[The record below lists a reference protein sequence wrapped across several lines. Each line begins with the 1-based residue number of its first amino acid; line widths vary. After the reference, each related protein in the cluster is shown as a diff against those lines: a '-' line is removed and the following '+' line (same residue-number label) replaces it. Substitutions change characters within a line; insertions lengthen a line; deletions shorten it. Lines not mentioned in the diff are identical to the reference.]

1 MRETEEKQ
9 QSFRNGKELLE
20 HCVRT
25 LNANQRG
32 ESGGNVAL
40 YPVLVIMLGEKCAEH
55 VKYIKR
61 TLDDNWNNARF
72 LKYLKVVKRGDTWQA
87 SLIDSSEDY
96 EQCEWGSEA
105 AEFQEAMNKAVVEML
120 EADEKIFLERNFVK
134 MEYVLDATEE
144 DGREYY
150 DLFQTT
156 QNELYTGEL
165 KTLYLMLDQR
175 PKDGNVRKS
184 DELLQYIKSKRKD
197 NAETIY
203 LLSNFLKAGSM
214 LGEKRL
220 FENYRLI
227 ADIIL
232 LGGNRGGEAS
242 FKTNLYNG
250 IKTVSY
256 ALVTKPTDE
265 IAEVTLQELLE
276 QIYEEDKKAF
286 SGRMTEK
293 EIWERIEIDHNNGM
307 EMGEDIFRGE
317 LENQFP
323 DRNSFCYL
331 PFRSEKEGKAALG
344 DAGISERELNAI
356 TYGAY
361 GSFVRKYFEEPVEKL
376 FAQKEKLEEYRMRI
390 KAHIGEKFGYFELLD
405 LDQQRDVLQRILG
418 EEYLT
423 SGVGKYADFQ
433 GILFQQAVFE
443 SRKTFYGKIKQL
455 YWEELE
461 KQIDAAKRLEEY
473 YQECLKEIQREMIVT
488 GEESESVK
496 KTYADLVK
504 EYVGSHRRVNE
515 RKTAFPEIF
524 RAENTK
530 EELLAAF
537 WNVFRDMIRIE
548 AYSYD
553 FEKEVDLR
561 MGNTNEIGRNQLVT
575 QELKKQLDGS
585 IRLKNIIDLAMVKV
599 SCYYLISENA
609 KYASN
614 LRQSDSN
621 GRDYTLFG
629 LNRTDSIE
637 QMEIYNISNPE
648 LIRLTREEEDADRR
662 L

>member
-72 LKYLKVVKRGDTWQA
+72 LKYLKVVKQGDTWQA

-96 EQCEWGSEA
+96 EQCEWESET

-144 DGREYY
+144 EGREYY
-150 DLFQTT
+150 DLFQST

-293 EIWERIEIDHNNGM
+293 EIRERIEIDHNNGM

-473 YQECLKEIQREMIVT
+473 YQECFKEIQREMIVT

>member
-32 ESGGNVAL
+32 EAGGNVAL

-55 VKYIKR
+55 VNYIKR

-72 LKYLKVVKRGDTWQA
+72 LKYLKVVKQGDTWQA
-87 SLIDSSEDY
+87 SQIKSSEDY
-96 EQCEWGSEA
+96 EQCEWESET
-105 AEFQEAMNKAVVEML
+105 AEFQEVMNKAVVEML
-120 EADEKIFLERNFVK
+120 EADEKIFLERNSVK

-144 DGREYY
+144 DSREYY
-150 DLFQTT
+150 DLFQSM
-156 QNELYTGEL
+156 QNELYIGEL

-175 PKDGNVRKS
+175 PKDGNVSKS
-184 DELLQYIKSKRKD
+184 DELLQYIKTKRKD

-232 LGGNRGGEAS
+232 LGGNKGGAAS
-242 FKTNLYNG
+242 SKTNLYNG

-265 IAEVTLQELLE
+265 IAEVTLRELLE

-293 EIWERIEIDHNNGM
+293 EIRERIEIDHNNGM

-356 TYGAY
+356 TYGVY

-376 FAQKEKLEEYRMRI
+376 FTQEEKLEEYRIRI

-433 GILFQQAVFE
+433 GILFQRAVFE

-461 KQIDAAKRLEEY
+461 KQIDAVKRMEEY

-504 EYVGSHRRVNE
+504 EYVSSHRRVNE

-530 EELLAAF
+530 EELLLAF
-537 WNVFRDMIRIE
+537 WNAFRDMIRME

-553 FEKEVDLR
+553 FEREVDFR
-561 MGNTNEIGRNQLVT
+561 MKNTNEIGRNQLVT
-575 QELKKQLDGS
+575 QELKKQLEGS

-629 LNRTDSIE
+629 LNRTDCIE
-637 QMEIYNISNPE
+637 QMEIYNISNPG

-662 L
+662 F

>member
-20 HCVRT
+20 NCVRT

-72 LKYLKVVKRGDTWQA
+72 LKYLKVVKQGDAWQA
-87 SLIDSSEDY
+87 SQIKSSEDY
-96 EQCEWGSEA
+96 EQCEWESET
-105 AEFQEAMNKAVVEML
+105 AEFQEVMNKAVVEML
-120 EADEKIFLERNFVK
+120 EADEKIFLERNSVK

-144 DGREYY
+144 DSREYY
-150 DLFQTT
+150 DLFQST

-175 PKDGNVRKS
+175 PKDGNVSKS
-184 DELLQYIKSKRKD
+184 DELLQYIKTKRKD
-197 NAETIY
+197 NAETVY

-232 LGGNRGGEAS
+232 LGGNKGGAAS

-286 SGRMTEK
+286 SGKMTEK
-293 EIWERIEIDHNNGM
+293 EIRERIEIDHNNGM
-307 EMGEDIFRGE
+307 EMGEDIFRRE

-376 FAQKEKLEEYRMRI
+376 FAQEEKLEEYRIRI

-433 GILFQQAVFE
+433 GTLFQRAVFE

-461 KQIDAAKRLEEY
+461 KQIDAAKRMEEY

-504 EYVGSHRRVNE
+504 EYVSSHRRVNE
-515 RKTAFPEIF
+515 RKTVFPEIF

-530 EELLAAF
+530 EELLSAF
-537 WNVFRDMIRIE
+537 WNAFRDMIRME
-548 AYSYD
+548 AYAYD
-553 FEKEVDLR
+553 FEREVDFR
-561 MGNTNEIGRNQLVT
+561 MKNTNEIGRNQLVT
-575 QELKKQLDGS
+575 QELKKQLEGS

-609 KYASN
+609 RYASN
-614 LRQSDSN
+614 LRKSDSN

>member
-72 LKYLKVVKRGDTWQA
+72 LKYLKVVKQGDTWQA

-96 EQCEWGSEA
+96 EQCEWELET

-144 DGREYY
+144 EGREYY
-150 DLFQTT
+150 DLFQST

-293 EIWERIEIDHNNGM
+293 EIRERIEIDHNNGM

-317 LENQFP
+317 LGNQFP

>member
-72 LKYLKVVKRGDTWQA
+72 LKYLKVVKQGDTWQA

-96 EQCEWGSEA
+96 EQCEWESET

-144 DGREYY
+144 EGREYY
-150 DLFQTT
+150 DMFQTT

-293 EIWERIEIDHNNGM
+293 EIRERIEIDPNNGM

-344 DAGISERELNAI
+344 DAGISERELNTI

-461 KQIDAAKRLEEY
+461 KQIDAAKQLEEY

>member
-72 LKYLKVVKRGDTWQA
+72 LKYLKVVKQGDTWQA

-96 EQCEWGSEA
+96 EQCEWESET

-144 DGREYY
+144 EGREYY
-150 DLFQTT
+150 DLFQST

-293 EIWERIEIDHNNGM
+293 EIRERIEIDHNNGM

-317 LENQFP
+317 LGNQFP

-361 GSFVRKYFEEPVEKL
+361 SSFVRKYFEEPVEKL

>member
-20 HCVRT
+20 HCIRT

-72 LKYLKVVKRGDTWQA
+72 LKYLKVVKQGDTWQA

-96 EQCEWGSEA
+96 EQCEWESET

-144 DGREYY
+144 EGREYY
-150 DLFQTT
+150 DLFQST

-184 DELLQYIKSKRKD
+184 DELLQYIKAKRKD

-293 EIWERIEIDHNNGM
+293 EIRERIEIDHNNGM

>member
-40 YPVLVIMLGEKCAEH
+40 YPVLVIMLGEKCAEQ

-72 LKYLKVVKRGDTWQA
+72 LKYLKVVKQGDTWQA

-96 EQCEWGSEA
+96 EQCEWESET

-144 DGREYY
+144 EGREYY

-293 EIWERIEIDHNNGM
+293 EIRERIEIDPNNGM

-344 DAGISERELNAI
+344 DAGISERELNTI

-461 KQIDAAKRLEEY
+461 KQIDAAKQLEEY

>member
-1 MRETEEKQ
+1 MKQ
-9 QSFRNGKELLE
+9 
-20 HCVRT
+20 
-25 LNANQRG
+25 
-32 ESGGNVAL
+32 
-40 YPVLVIMLGEKCAEH
+40 
-55 VKYIKR
+55 
-61 TLDDNWNNARF
+61 
-72 LKYLKVVKRGDTWQA
+72 GDTWQA

-96 EQCEWGSEA
+96 EQCEWESET

-144 DGREYY
+144 EGREYY
-150 DLFQTT
+150 DLFQST

-293 EIWERIEIDHNNGM
+293 EIRERIEIDHNNGM

-317 LENQFP
+317 LGNQFP

>member
-150 DLFQTT
+150 DLFQAT

-293 EIWERIEIDHNNGM
+293 EIRERIEIDHNNGM

>member
-20 HCVRT
+20 HCIRT

-72 LKYLKVVKRGDTWQA
+72 LKYLKVVKQGDTWQA

-96 EQCEWGSEA
+96 EQCEWESET

-120 EADEKIFLERNFVK
+120 EADEKIFLERNSVK

-144 DGREYY
+144 EGREYY
-150 DLFQTT
+150 DLFQIT

-184 DELLQYIKSKRKD
+184 DELLQYIKAKRKD

-220 FENYRLI
+220 FENYRLL

-293 EIWERIEIDHNNGM
+293 EIRERIEIDHNNGM
-307 EMGEDIFRGE
+307 EIGEDIFRGE

-405 LDQQRDVLQRILG
+405 LYQQRDVLQRILG

-504 EYVGSHRRVNE
+504 EYVGSHRLVNE

>member
-1 MRETEEKQ
+1 M
-9 QSFRNGKELLE
+9 
-20 HCVRT
+20 
-25 LNANQRG
+25 
-32 ESGGNVAL
+32 
-40 YPVLVIMLGEKCAEH
+40 
-55 VKYIKR
+55 
-61 TLDDNWNNARF
+61 
-72 LKYLKVVKRGDTWQA
+72 
-87 SLIDSSEDY
+87 
-96 EQCEWGSEA
+96 
-105 AEFQEAMNKAVVEML
+105 
-120 EADEKIFLERNFVK
+120 
-134 MEYVLDATEE
+134 
-144 DGREYY
+144 
-150 DLFQTT
+150 
-156 QNELYTGEL
+156 
-165 KTLYLMLDQR
+165 
-175 PKDGNVRKS
+175 
-184 DELLQYIKSKRKD
+184 
-197 NAETIY
+197 
-203 LLSNFLKAGSM
+203 
-214 LGEKRL
+214 
-220 FENYRLI
+220 
-227 ADIIL
+227 
-232 LGGNRGGEAS
+232 
-242 FKTNLYNG
+242 
-250 IKTVSY
+250 
-256 ALVTKPTDE
+256 
-265 IAEVTLQELLE
+265 
-276 QIYEEDKKAF
+276 
-286 SGRMTEK
+286 
-293 EIWERIEIDHNNGM
+293 
-307 EMGEDIFRGE
+307 
-317 LENQFP
+317 
-323 DRNSFCYL
+323 
-331 PFRSEKEGKAALG
+331 
-344 DAGISERELNAI
+344 
-356 TYGAY
+356 
-361 GSFVRKYFEEPVEKL
+361 RKYFEEPVEKL

-390 KAHIGEKFGYFELLD
+390 RAHIGEKFGYFELLD

-433 GILFQQAVFE
+433 GILFQRAIFE

>member
-72 LKYLKVVKRGDTWQA
+72 LKYLKVVKQGDTWQA

-96 EQCEWGSEA
+96 EQCEWESET

-144 DGREYY
+144 EGREYY
-150 DLFQTT
+150 DLFQST

-293 EIWERIEIDHNNGM
+293 EIRERIEIDHNNGM

-317 LENQFP
+317 LGNQFP

-488 GEESESVK
+488 GEESGSVK

>member
-1 MRETEEKQ
+1 M
-9 QSFRNGKELLE
+9 ELY
-20 HCVRT
+20 T
-25 LNANQRG
+25 
-32 ESGGNVAL
+32 
-40 YPVLVIMLGEKCAEH
+40 VLVNMLGEKCLVHINFFFFFWEDH
-55 VKYIKR
+55 VKYFKR
-61 TLDDNWNNARF
+61 SLDDNWINARF
-72 LKYLKVVKRGDTWQA
+72 LKYLKVVKQGDTWQA

-96 EQCEWGSEA
+96 EQCEWESET

-144 DGREYY
+144 EGREYY
-150 DLFQTT
+150 DLFQIT

-184 DELLQYIKSKRKD
+184 DELLQYIKAKRKD

-293 EIWERIEIDHNNGM
+293 EIRERIEIDHNNGM

-344 DAGISERELNAI
+344 DAGISERELNSI

-361 GSFVRKYFEEPVEKL
+361 GSVVRKYFEEPVEKL

-390 KAHIGEKFGYFELLD
+390 KAHIGEKFGYFEQLD

-662 L
+662 LCTGVSD

>member
-20 HCVRT
+20 HCIRT

-72 LKYLKVVKRGDTWQA
+72 LKYLKVVKQGDTWQA

-96 EQCEWGSEA
+96 EQCEWESET

-120 EADEKIFLERNFVK
+120 EADEKIFLERNSVK

-144 DGREYY
+144 EGREYY
-150 DLFQTT
+150 DLFQIT

-184 DELLQYIKSKRKD
+184 DELLQYIKAKRKD

-293 EIWERIEIDHNNGM
+293 EIRERIEIDHNNGM

-504 EYVGSHRRVNE
+504 EYVGSHRRGNE

>member
-20 HCVRT
+20 HCIRT

-72 LKYLKVVKRGDTWQA
+72 LKYLKVVKQGDTWQA

-96 EQCEWGSEA
+96 EQCEWESET

-120 EADEKIFLERNFVK
+120 EADEKIFLERNSVK

-144 DGREYY
+144 EGREYY
-150 DLFQTT
+150 DLFQIT

-184 DELLQYIKSKRKD
+184 DELLQYIKAKRKD

-227 ADIIL
+227 SDIIL

-293 EIWERIEIDHNNGM
+293 EIRERIEIDHNNGM

>member
-72 LKYLKVVKRGDTWQA
+72 LKYLKVVKQGDTWQA

-96 EQCEWGSEA
+96 EQCEWESET

-144 DGREYY
+144 EGREYY
-150 DLFQTT
+150 DLFQST

-293 EIWERIEIDHNNGM
+293 EIRERIEIDHNNGM

>member
-72 LKYLKVVKRGDTWQA
+72 LKYLKVVKQGDTWQA

-96 EQCEWGSEA
+96 EQCEWESET

-134 MEYVLDATEE
+134 MEYVLDANEE
-144 DGREYY
+144 EGREYY
-150 DLFQTT
+150 DLFQST

-293 EIWERIEIDHNNGM
+293 EIRERIEIDHNNGM

-317 LENQFP
+317 LGNQFP

>member
-72 LKYLKVVKRGDTWQA
+72 LKYLKVVKQGDTWQA

-96 EQCEWGSEA
+96 EQCEWESET

-144 DGREYY
+144 EGREYY
-150 DLFQTT
+150 DLFQST

-227 ADIIL
+227 EDIIL

-293 EIWERIEIDHNNGM
+293 EIRERIEIDHNNGM

-317 LENQFP
+317 LGNQFP

-361 GSFVRKYFEEPVEKL
+361 SSFVRKYFEEPVEKL

>member
-20 HCVRT
+20 HCIRT

-120 EADEKIFLERNFVK
+120 EADEKIFLERNSVK

-293 EIWERIEIDHNNGM
+293 EIRERIEIDHNNGM

>member
-20 HCVRT
+20 HCIRT

-72 LKYLKVVKRGDTWQA
+72 LKYLKVVKQGDTWQA

-96 EQCEWGSEA
+96 EQCEWESET

-120 EADEKIFLERNFVK
+120 EADEKIFLERNSVK

-144 DGREYY
+144 EGREYY
-150 DLFQTT
+150 DLFQIT

-184 DELLQYIKSKRKD
+184 DELLQYIKAKRKD

-276 QIYEEDKKAF
+276 QIYEEDKKAL

-293 EIWERIEIDHNNGM
+293 EIRERIEIDHNNGM

>member
-72 LKYLKVVKRGDTWQA
+72 LKYLKVVKQGDTWQA

-96 EQCEWGSEA
+96 EQCEWESET

-144 DGREYY
+144 EGREYY
-150 DLFQTT
+150 DLFQIT

-184 DELLQYIKSKRKD
+184 DELLQYIKAKRKD

-293 EIWERIEIDHNNGM
+293 EIRERIEIDHNNGM

>member
-20 HCVRT
+20 HCIRT

-72 LKYLKVVKRGDTWQA
+72 LKYLKVVKQGDTWQA

-96 EQCEWGSEA
+96 EQCEWESET

-120 EADEKIFLERNFVK
+120 EADEKIFLERNSVK

-144 DGREYY
+144 EGREYY
-150 DLFQTT
+150 DLFQIT

-184 DELLQYIKSKRKD
+184 DELLQYIKAKRKD

-293 EIWERIEIDHNNGM
+293 EIRERIEIDHNNGM

-418 EEYLT
+418 EEYRT

>member
-203 LLSNFLKAGSM
+203 LLSNFLKTGSM

-293 EIWERIEIDHNNGM
+293 EIRERIEIDHNNGM

>member
-40 YPVLVIMLGEKCAEH
+40 YPVLVIMLGEKCAQH

-293 EIWERIEIDHNNGM
+293 EIRERIEIDHNNGM

>member
-20 HCVRT
+20 HCIRT

-72 LKYLKVVKRGDTWQA
+72 LKYLKVVKQGDTWQA

-96 EQCEWGSEA
+96 EQCEWESET

-120 EADEKIFLERNFVK
+120 EADEKIFLERNSVK

-144 DGREYY
+144 EGREYY
-150 DLFQTT
+150 DLFQIT

-184 DELLQYIKSKRKD
+184 DELLQYIKAKRKD

-214 LGEKRL
+214 RGEKRL

-293 EIWERIEIDHNNGM
+293 EIRERIEIDHNNGM

>member
-105 AEFQEAMNKAVVEML
+105 AEFQEAMNKGVVEML

-293 EIWERIEIDHNNGM
+293 EIRERIEIDHNNGM

>member
-293 EIWERIEIDHNNGM
+293 EIRERIEIDHNNGM

-461 KQIDAAKRLEEY
+461 KQIDAAKQLEEY

>member
-20 HCVRT
+20 HCIRT

-72 LKYLKVVKRGDTWQA
+72 LKYLKVVKQGDTWQA

-96 EQCEWGSEA
+96 EQCEWESET

-120 EADEKIFLERNFVK
+120 EADEKIFLERNSVK

-144 DGREYY
+144 EGREYY
-150 DLFQTT
+150 DLFQIT

-184 DELLQYIKSKRKD
+184 DELLQYIKAKRKD

-293 EIWERIEIDHNNGM
+293 EIRERIEIDHNNGM

-629 LNRTDSIE
+629 LNRADSIE

>member
-96 EQCEWGSEA
+96 EQCEWGSKA

-293 EIWERIEIDHNNGM
+293 EIRERIEIDHNNGM

>member
-20 HCVRT
+20 HCIRT

-72 LKYLKVVKRGDTWQA
+72 LKYLKVVKQGDTWQA

-96 EQCEWGSEA
+96 EQCEWESET

-120 EADEKIFLERNFVK
+120 EADEKIFLERNSVK

-144 DGREYY
+144 EGREY
-150 DLFQTT
+150 
-156 QNELYTGEL
+156 YTGEL

-184 DELLQYIKSKRKD
+184 DELLQYIKAKRKD

-203 LLSNFLKAGSM
+203 LLSSFLKAGSM

-293 EIWERIEIDHNNGM
+293 EIRERIEIDHNNGM

>member
-293 EIWERIEIDHNNGM
+293 EIRERIEIDHNNGM

-344 DAGISERELNAI
+344 DAGVSERELNAI

>member
-20 HCVRT
+20 HCIRT

-72 LKYLKVVKRGDTWQA
+72 LKYLKVVKQGDTWQA

-96 EQCEWGSEA
+96 EQCEWESET

-120 EADEKIFLERNFVK
+120 EADEKIFLERNSVK

-144 DGREYY
+144 EGREYY
-150 DLFQTT
+150 DLFQIT

-184 DELLQYIKSKRKD
+184 DELLQYIKAKRKD

-242 FKTNLYNG
+242 LKTNLYNG

-293 EIWERIEIDHNNGM
+293 EIRERIEIDHNNGM

>member
-276 QIYEEDKKAF
+276 QVYEEDKKAF

-293 EIWERIEIDHNNGM
+293 EIRERIEIDHNNGM

-344 DAGISERELNAI
+344 DAGISERELNTI

-390 KAHIGEKFGYFELLD
+390 RAHIGEKFGYFELLD

-433 GILFQQAVFE
+433 GILFQRAIFE

>member
-184 DELLQYIKSKRKD
+184 DELLQYIKSKRND

-293 EIWERIEIDHNNGM
+293 EIRERIEIDHNNGM

>member
-40 YPVLVIMLGEKCAEH
+40 YPVLVIMLGEKGAEH

-293 EIWERIEIDHNNGM
+293 EIRERIEIDHNNGM